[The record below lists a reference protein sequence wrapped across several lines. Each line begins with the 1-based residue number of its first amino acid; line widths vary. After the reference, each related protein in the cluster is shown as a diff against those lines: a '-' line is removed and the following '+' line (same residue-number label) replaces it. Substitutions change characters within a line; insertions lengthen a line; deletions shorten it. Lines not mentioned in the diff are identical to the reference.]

1 MVIVTR
7 GEDIYGRGACAGA
20 MGSACS
26 VGEVAHYEVRG
37 SEVVR
42 PDGAEHRAT
51 ELLEGVGWVVQ
62 CEDHRAAR
70 RNARPG
76 REEAEDAQPRR
87 WRHHVPIREAA
98 GAVSHAAG
106 MTNRAVSPT
115 RLGDFYSHSLMNYRP
130 MPRRSARRP

>member
-1 MVIVTR
+1 
-7 GEDIYGRGACAGA
+7 

-62 CEDHRAAR
+62 REDHRADR

-76 REEAEDAQPRR
+76 REEAEGAQPRR

-106 MTNRAVSPT
+106 MTNEQFRR
-115 RLGDFYSHSLMNYRP
+115 RLGDFYSHR
-130 MPRRSARRP
+130 AC